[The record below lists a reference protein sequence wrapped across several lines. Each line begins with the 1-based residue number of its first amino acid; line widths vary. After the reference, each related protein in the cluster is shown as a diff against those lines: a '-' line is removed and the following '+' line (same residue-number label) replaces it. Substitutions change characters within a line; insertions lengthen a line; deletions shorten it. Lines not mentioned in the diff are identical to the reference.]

1 MPPIA
6 AISAT
11 ADATRVRLSL
21 NYVRSA
27 EGAGLT
33 PLVVP
38 PLTDASQAASVLDA
52 AAGLLLTGGE
62 DVDPGRYGA
71 ARHPATQP
79 PNGARDQTE
88 LALLRHARDRRIPVL
103 AICRGIQL
111 VNVAFGGTLV
121 QDLPSERPSAV
132 VHDQPDERSDR
143 SHAVALTPGSLIAA
157 AAGAT
162 ALAVNSYHHQGIDRL
177 GAGLRVTGTALDG
190 VVEAC
195 EGTEPGW
202 WLLAVQW
209 HPEDLTTD
217 TQPWDRGIFRA
228 WGDQVRAYA
237 AGRPATR

>member
-21 NYVRSA
+21 NYVRST

-38 PLTDASQAASVLDA
+38 PYADASRAASVLDA

-62 DVDPGRYGA
+62 DVDPRLYGA
-71 ARHPATQP
+71 VPHPTTQA
-79 PNGARDQTE
+79 PNPARDETE
-88 LALLRHARDRRIPVL
+88 LALLRLARERRIPVL

-121 QDLPSERPSAV
+121 QDLPSERPSAI
-132 VHDQPDERSDR
+132 VHDQGEERSRR
-143 SHAVALTPGSLIAA
+143 SHAVTLAADSLVAS
-157 AAGAT
+157 AAGST
-162 ALAVNSYHHQGIDRL
+162 AFDVNSYHHQAVDRL
-177 GAGLRVTGTALDG
+177 GTGLRVTGRAPDG

-195 EGTEPGW
+195 EGTEAGW

-217 TQPWDRGIFRA
+217 APGWDRGLFRA
-228 WGDQVRAYA
+228 WADQVRAFC
-237 AGRPATR
+237 ATR